1 MAAAEQMIY
10 QPIETAPVKM
20 WQLKIN
26 QNWSETLQDNN
37 SALWLEGG
45 IYTSSP
51 TGGSV
56 LKRTCCSV
64 QVTGDTLEKSDRTE
78 DTRGKKKEE
87 LKGNWED
94 LWSNEMTL
102 FPLQSLTFPSPLP
115 LFLTLGRINNKL
127 Q

>member
-64 QVTGDTLEKSDRTE
+64 QVTGDTLEKSDKTE

-87 LKGNWED
+87 LKVAIGRTSGPMKW
-94 LWSNEMTL
+94 L
-102 FPLQSLTFPSPLP
+102 FSHSRVWPFLLRSPY
-115 LFLTLGRINNKL
+115 F
-127 Q
+127 